1 LPQQPFGKALGPS
14 LDAPFNQNHGVMT
27 MAVKMADLLAKRA
40 QMTDKIKSFADK
52 LKDLAA
58 VEKKTDEQKAEFKAI
73 DAEFIAVEGE
83 RKALDEEIAVIKRV
97 EAASAEQ
104 AIPVEGQ
111 RPTVPAGAK
120 EKTYPIG
127 SLVKALHHAQGN
139 VMLAAQWAEKN
150 YGEGHAVT
158 KALNTSTAAAGAAM
172 LPEDFAN
179 QVVELLRPATV
190 VRSSDPVVVPMP
202 RGTMRM
208 GKQTGGVT
216 GSYGAEGSKLGTQ
229 QPTVGNIVATFKK
242 LTVLVPVSNDFLR
255 YASPATDGLVQNDV
269 VQGLARTEDLAF
281 IRGDGTADWPLGLR
295 NICLSGNL
303 ISSNATFTLTTVDS
317 ELGSAILALENAN
330 VPMIRPTWFFA
341 PRIKQFLLTL
351 KNSNGFYVYRD
362 EMVNNGTLRGY
373 PFKTTTQIPTTLTD
387 GTQTEIYFTD
397 MSQAM
402 IFDALALSLGMSQD
416 GAYTDAGGNQ
426 RNAFERDETLIRAI
440 AEHDFHLRH
449 DEATAVITA
458 VKWA

>member
-1 LPQQPFGKALGPS
+1 
-14 LDAPFNQNHGVMT
+14 
-27 MAVKMADLLAKRA
+27 
-40 QMTDKIKSFADK
+40 
-52 LKDLAA
+52 
-58 VEKKTDEQKAEFKAI
+58 
-73 DAEFIAVEGE
+73 
-83 RKALDEEIAVIKRV
+83 
-97 EAASAEQ
+97 
-104 AIPVEGQ
+104 
-111 RPTVPAGAK
+111 
-120 EKTYPIG
+120 
-127 SLVKALHHAQGN
+127 
-139 VMLAAQWAEKN
+139 
-150 YGEGHAVT
+150 
-158 KALNTSTAAAGAAM
+158 
-172 LPEDFAN
+172 
-179 QVVELLRPATV
+179 
-190 VRSSDPVVVPMP
+190 MP

-216 GSYGAEGSKLGTQ
+216 GTYGAEGGKAGTQ
-229 QPTVGNIVATFKK
+229 QASTGNIVATFKK

-281 IRGDGTADWPLGLR
+281 IRGDGTVDWPLGLR

-303 ISSNATFTLTTVDS
+303 IASNASFSLTTVDQ
-317 ELGSAILALENAN
+317 ELGNAILALENAN

-373 PFKTTTQIPTTLTD
+373 PFKTTTQIPINLTD
-387 GTQTEIYFTD
+387 GTQTEIYLTD
-397 MSQAM
+397 MSQAL

-416 GAYTDAGGNQ
+416 GSYTDAGGNQ

-449 DEATAVITA
+449 DEATAVITG
-458 VKWA
+458 VKWS

>member
-1 LPQQPFGKALGPS
+1 
-14 LDAPFNQNHGVMT
+14 
-27 MAVKMADLLAKRA
+27 MAVKLTDLLAKRA
-40 QMTDKIKSFADK
+40 QMTDQIKAFAEK
-52 LKDLAA
+52 LKDLAGI
-58 VEKKTDEQKAEFKAI
+58 EKKTAEQKAEFKAI
-73 DAEFIAVEGE
+73 DAEFTAVEGE
-83 RKALDEEIAVIKRV
+83 RKALDDEIAVIKRA
-97 EAASAEQ
+97 ESAAAAAAQ
-104 AIPVEGQ
+104 PVEGQ
-111 RPTVPAGAK
+111 SATVPASPK
-120 EKTYPIG
+120 EKLYPVG
-127 SLVKALHHAQGN
+127 SFVKALHHAQGN

-150 YGEGHAVT
+150 YGENHAVT
-158 KALNTSTAAAGAAM
+158 KALNTSTAAAGGAM
-172 LPEDFAN
+172 VPEDFAN

-190 VRSSDPVVVPMP
+190 VRSSEPIVIPMP

-216 GSYGAEGSKLGTQ
+216 GTYGAEGGKLGTQ

-295 NICLSGNL
+295 NIALAGNL
-303 ISSNATFTLTTVDS
+303 VSSNASFTLTTVDS

-330 VPMIRPTWFFA
+330 VPMLRPVWFFA

-351 KNSNGFYVYRD
+351 KNSNGFYVYRE

-373 PFKTTTQIPTTLTD
+373 PFKTTTQIPTNLID
-387 GTQTEIYFTD
+387 TQTEIYLTD
-397 MSQAM
+397 MSQAL

-416 GAYTDAGGNQ
+416 GSYTDAGGNQ

-449 DEATAVITA
+449 DEATAVITG

>member
-1 LPQQPFGKALGPS
+1 
-14 LDAPFNQNHGVMT
+14 

-40 QMTDKIKSFADK
+40 QMTDKIKAFAEK
-52 LKDLAA
+52 MKDLAA
-58 VEKKTDEQKAEFKAI
+58 VEKKTDEQKAEFKAA
-73 DAEFIAVEGE
+73 DVEFTAIEAE
-83 RKALDEEIAVIKRV
+83 RKALDDEIAVIKRV
-97 EAASAEQ
+97 EAAAASGAQ
-104 AIPVEGQ
+104 PVEGQ
-111 RPTVPAGAK
+111 SPTVPASPK
-120 EKTYPIG
+120 EKVYLIG
-127 SLVKALHHAQGN
+127 AFVKALHHAQGN

-150 YGEGHAVT
+150 YGENHIVT
-158 KALNTSTAAAGAAM
+158 KALSTSTAASGGA
-172 LPEDFAN
+172 LVPEDFAN

-190 VRSSDPVVVPMP
+190 VRSSEPIIIPMP

-216 GSYGAEGSKLGTQ
+216 GTYGAEGAKMGTQ

-281 IRGDGTADWPLGLR
+281 IRGDGTVDWPLGLR
-295 NICLSGNL
+295 NICLAGNL
-303 ISSNATFTLTTVDS
+303 VPSNATFTLTTVDQ
-317 ELGSAILALENAN
+317 ELGNAILALENAN

-373 PFKTTTQIPTTLTD
+373 PLKTTTQIPTTLTD
-387 GTQTEIYFTD
+387 GTQTEIYLTD
-397 MSQAM
+397 MSQAL

-416 GAYTDAGGNQ
+416 GSYTDAGGNQ

-449 DEATAVITA
+449 DEAVSVITG

>member
-1 LPQQPFGKALGPS
+1 
-14 LDAPFNQNHGVMT
+14 
-27 MAVKMADLLAKRA
+27 MAVKMTDLLAKRA
-40 QMTDKIKSFADK
+40 QLTEKMTVLAGAD
-52 LKDLAA
+52 AMTA
-58 VEKKTDEQKAEFKAI
+58 EQIAEF
-73 DAEFIAVEGE
+73 DAAETEVKSVDAQIGVM
-83 RKALDEEIAVIKRV
+83 KRA
-97 EAASAEQ
+97 EAAA
-104 AIPVEGQ
+104 AAGALPAEGQ
-111 RPTVPAGAK
+111 AATVEPQAK
-120 EKTYPIG
+120 EKTYPVG
-127 SLVKALHHAQGN
+127 SFVKALHHAQGN
-139 VMLAAQWAEKN
+139 IMLAAQWAEKN
-150 YGEGHAVT
+150 YGEQHPIT
-158 KALNTSTAAAGAAM
+158 KALNTSTAAAGGAM
-172 LPEDFAN
+172 VPEDFAN
-179 QVVELLRPATV
+179 QIVELLRPATV
-190 VRSSDPVVVPMP
+190 VRSSEPIVVPMP

-216 GSYGAEGSKLGTQ
+216 GSYGAEGAKAGAQ

-269 VQGLARTEDLAF
+269 VLGLARTEDLAF

-295 NICLSGNL
+295 NIALSGNL
-303 ISSNATFTLTTVDS
+303 IASNASFTLTTVDQ
-317 ELGSAILALENAN
+317 ELGNAILALENAN
-330 VPMIRPTWFFA
+330 VPMLRPVWFFA

-387 GTQTEIYFTD
+387 GTQTEIYLTD
-397 MSQAM
+397 MSQAI

-416 GAYTDAGGNQ
+416 GSYTDAGGNQ
-426 RNAFERDETLIRAI
+426 RNAYERDETLIRAI

-449 DEATAVITA
+449 DEATAVITG